1 MGTTMTKLMILAA
14 CIVAVSASQ
23 TDGSGS
29 SPGPRRPEMN
39 RKRSNLSTNTQVSN
53 GQGDFAGMDIDLPVD
68 YPCPKCNKETV
79 YRVFGKK
86 CCEYKCKC
94 GHVSKTMVF

>member
-1 MGTTMTKLMILAA
+1 MTKFLVLAA

-29 SPGPRRPEMN
+29 SPGPKSPKMERN
-39 RKRSNLSTNTQVSN
+39 RLNLSTNTQVSK
-53 GQGDFAGMDIDLPVD
+53 GQGDFAGMDIPFPEDD
-68 YPCPKCNKETV
+68 PCPKCKKETV
-79 YRVFGKK
+79 FRVFDLANK

-94 GHVSKTMVF
+94 GHVSKTMKFD